1 MKKLFSIIAVAA
13 LSTAFVACGPSKEEI
28 AATEQ
33 KITDSIAAIET
44 ARIADSTAAA
54 DALAAEAVAAEA
66 ARVSDS
72 TRVADS
78 VAAASKG
85 GKKGKK

>member
-33 KITDSIAAIET
+33 KITDSLAAIET
-44 ARIADSTAAA
+44 ARIADSTSAA
-54 DALAAEAVAAEA
+54 DALAAEAAAV
-66 ARVSDS
+66 ARVADS

-78 VAAASKG
+78 VAAATKG

>member
-33 KITDSIAAIET
+33 KIADSLAKIET

-66 ARVSDS
+66 ARVADS

-78 VAAASKG
+78 VAAATKG